1 MGLIGKLIPYY
12 TIAGSEYLKKGQA
25 YKVTVHLPP
34 KADKKALYQKL
45 ELVIGIHR
53 GVWL

>member
-34 KADKKALYQKL
+34 KADKKDLYQKL